1 MENPTHS
8 TECIMPVPLLPFAP
22 LLPVEP
28 STADSRIHPRRTCS
42 LPATCRPA
50 SSRDSKESRTAAT
63 IIDISQGGVRILLQR
78 RFEAG
83 TGLVV
88 ELPGAAPRESTVVFV
103 KVIHVRAE
111 DNGMWSLGC
120 QFVQELSEDELERL
134 LTATNHVHPSLL
146 DSYLDDSASESAC
159 GSVSASACDGILSE
173 VHLLAETRAG
183 NFVDY
188 VIKRLDVSRSWPLT
202 PGKIL
207 SVSGKTAN
215 HGPWS
220 LRIKVVQCVCH
231 GDAWEIQGRVIE
243 PATR

>member
-1 MENPTHS
+1 
-8 TECIMPVPLLPFAP
+8 MPVPLLPFAP

-28 STADSRIHPRRTCS
+28 STADSRIHPRKTCS
-42 LPATCRPA
+42 LPASCRPVQA
-50 SSRDSKESRTAAT
+50 RNLRESRAAAT

-78 RFEAG
+78 RFEVG
-83 TGLVV
+83 TGLSV
-88 ELPGAAPRESTVVFV
+88 ELPGAAPRQATVVFV
-103 KVIHVRAE
+103 KVIHVRDE
-111 DNGMWSLGC
+111 GNGIWSLGC
-120 QFVQELSEDELERL
+120 QFVQELGEDELERL

-146 DSYLDDSASESAC
+146 DSYLDDSFSEPARDP
-159 GSVSASACDGILSE
+159 VSKSACDGILSE

-215 HGPWS
+215 HIPWS
-220 LRIKVVQCVCH
+220 LRIKVVRCVAH